1 MPPQSRHPRLLV
13 DWERRG
19 DTFWTSLSAF
29 FAGPKPLKLLK
40 PAPFFRDAWM
50 KSRFPAPAMLA
61 SLLCHIAL
69 INLSIPLSR
78 LPGPRPRLL
87 PPRIE
92 VTWYGPI
99 QDLPPLVAPG
109 PVVKPSPP
117 SEPDRPL
124 PPRGADAFHPRQ
136 TILSTPFRI
145 THPRQT
151 LIQPQAP
158 PQPPKILPQLPNAVV
173 WADAPR
179 PQPPKLP
186 ISTKALAQ
194 LRPKRVQRQATADV
208 PIPELPNDEKR
219 VAELNIASSPMS
231 NPQPQFPVAPSAAA
245 PAPRRIASQ
254 NAAAPAPN
262 IMPSPNADKA
272 ALDRLI
278 ALSTIPGENGVPIPP
293 PPGNEAA
300 RFVISPE
307 GAQPGMPA
315 GAANGAPGATGN
327 AGTAPASPGA
337 AKGGGREA
345 LGVPG
350 VSITGSSP
358 GTNAPVPA
366 PGPIRPSGTMVAVPL
381 PAKPEPRVAL
391 TLRKRNSAPA
401 TLQRI
406 QPGAPEEILGSKRVY
421 TLYVNLPNL
430 TSATGSWVLNFAE
443 WEEDPSAPRQHDSE
457 ELVGPVPVRKV
468 DPKYPPALMAQR
480 VEGEVVLY
488 ALIRRDGSVDSIRV
502 LKGVDPQLD
511 QNAMEALARWQ
522 FLPARRS
529 GQPIELEAVIHIPFR
544 AAVPF

>member
-50 KSRFPAPAMLA
+50 KSSFPAPAMLA

-99 QDLPPLVAPG
+99 QDLPPFVAPG

-117 SEPDRPL
+117 SEPDKPL

-145 THPRQT
+145 THPRQA

-194 LRPKRVQRQATADV
+194 LRPKGVQRQATADV

-219 VAELNIASSPMS
+219 VAELNIASSPMN

-245 PAPRRIASQ
+245 PAPSRMVSQ

-278 ALSTIPGENGVPIPP
+278 ALSTIPGENSVPIPP

-300 RFVISPE
+300 RFAISPE
-307 GAQPGMPA
+307 GAQPGMP
-315 GAANGAPGATGN
+315 GGTANGAPGATGN

-337 AKGGGREA
+337 AKGGGRGA

-358 GTNAPVPA
+358 STNAPGPA
-366 PGPIRPSGTMVAVPL
+366 PVPVRPSGTMFAVPL
-381 PAKPEPRVAL
+381 PAKPEPRVAPAL
-391 TLRKRNSAPA
+391 PKHSPAPA

-443 WEEDPSAPRQHDSE
+443 LEEDPSAPRQHDSE